1 MRTLSINSNDDI
13 YLDAS
18 GNLAIDTGKQALAD
32 IATNK
37 TRTVYGEV
45 PLDAQAGIPFFDVVF
60 NKFDPSLFK
69 QFLFATL
76 KEVPEVTEVL
86 QYSYEIKDG
95 KLTYSAVLKT
105 SEGEVTVNG

>member
-1 MRTLSINSNDDI
+1 MRTLAINGQNDI
-13 YLDAS
+13 YLDAT
-18 GNLAIDTGKQALAD
+18 GNLALDTGKQALAD

-37 TRTVYGEV
+37 TRTLYGEV

-60 NKFDPSLFK
+60 NKFDTSLFK

-86 QYSYEIKDG
+86 QYSYEVKNGI
-95 KLTYSAVLKT
+95 LTYSAVLKT